1 MLDQNRTEPITNS
14 KLPLIIK
21 QNPSR
26 WSRWFFWSFALFLTI
41 LVVMSSF
48 SMDSLEFTGWLAL
61 ITFLVFIG
69 EYIYRL
75 AKRKCGI
82 YTISSEQ
89 VSYKNYRQQWSEK
102 LSCYDSFNWYESL
115 VGNRSRSQY
124 VEWYFILKH
133 SDKSERS
140 IIFDNKMMRG
150 YSKEE
155 SYIKWLELS
164 APLGIP
170 AKTLYGEGV
179 SIADLN
185 LNGVGAAQEGGQAN
199 EVKKAN
205 PSEGIS
211 IVLKR
216 HMLAPI
222 ALGFVSIML
231 FVLLERSFSNGD
243 IYLLSEN
250 EMVFFIL
257 AALFWIFC
265 WFWTLKTFRFQIEGS
280 NLVIETG
287 VLGYSFRKIST
298 PFSQL
303 LNVTTQSNP
312 VGTSN
317 LHILKKDGKK
327 LSCNSIKS
335 YQANQ
340 VKQWLMELGS

>member
-1 MLDQNRTEPITNS
+1 MLVQKETEPIINS

-26 WSRWFFWSFALFLTI
+26 WSRWFFWSLALFLII
-41 LVVMSSF
+41 LVIMSGF
-48 SMDSLEFTGWLAL
+48 SMDSLEFTGWVVL
-61 ITFLVFIG
+61 IIFLVFIG

-102 LSCYDSFNWYESL
+102 LSCYDSFNWYEGL
-115 VGNRSRSQY
+115 VGHRSRSQY

-133 SDKSERS
+133 SEKSERS

-164 APLGIP
+164 EPLGIP

-185 LNGVGAAQEGGQAN
+185 FTGVGDAQEGIQAN
-199 EVKKAN
+199 EVKKN
-205 PSEGIS
+205 PSAGVS

-216 HMLAPI
+216 HMLAVI
-222 ALGFVSIML
+222 ALGFISIML

-243 IYLLSEN
+243 IYRLSEN
-250 EMVFFIL
+250 EMVFFIF
-257 AALFWIFC
+257 AALFWFFC
-265 WFWTLKTFRFQIEGS
+265 WFWALKTFRFQTEGS
-280 NLVIETG
+280 NLIIETC
-287 VLGYSFRKIST
+287 VLGYSFRKTST
-298 PFSQL
+298 PLSQFL
-303 LNVTTQSNP
+303 SVTIQSNS

-335 YQANQ
+335 YQANK
-340 VKQWLMELGS
+340 VKEWLMELSR